1 MKQYILLVILL
12 ISICGHSQTT
22 EDRTKDRELIRDLIM
37 TEYEKDKDAEA
48 LVLSDVGDYYFQ
60 GDYTDGGFLLHMKR
74 KIRMKILKQAGL
86 EYANFEIPF
95 YIEGQ
100 DWEKIEELKGAT
112 YNYEDGKVNQ
122 TILTSKNIFEEKI
135 NDNVRLKKIAFADV
149 REGSVIEL
157 SYTLVT
163 PYFFNI
169 REWQFQK
176 KIPVAYSCLNY
187 KAIPYFEYTYL
198 LKGTNKLDDFK
209 EEEHTEDIRFR
220 QLLYREKE
228 YSFVMKDVPAFK
240 DEEYITS
247 EKDYMIALNFQ
258 LSRFNYPNGGSKEII
273 STWPAM
279 CEDFLKDEKFGKY
292 IRSSEKEAK
301 KILPSLDLEGKE
313 PSKQIEI
320 ITNYVKKNYNWNGFL
335 GKYVSENLSGFLKQ
349 KTGNI
354 ANLNLFLIGLL
365 KTAGIE
371 VYPIVLSTRSN
382 GAVSRSHPFQHFFNY
397 VIVQV
402 VIDGKPIYIDASEPL
417 LYYNDLPARCINV
430 TGLVVRPKAEEW
442 VFVPQ
447 KGISISQK
455 EFKLKIEPDKK
466 GAHVDARF
474 VGSGFNAYNY
484 RRVYMGKNENLVKFL
499 KDVNNIDA
507 IGDIQVTE
515 SGSLSRPIFFTFSFN
530 TPVEGSSDKLFIHPF
545 CNISIKDNP
554 FKQTKRNLLIDMI
567 YVRGEIYNSVI
578 EIPEGYKAEHI
589 PEPYTLNNDVVKVD
603 YAIQSGD
610 TTIEIIASYTL
621 KKNIYDAEEY
631 ESLKMSFAE
640 IIKRFSDMVVLVK
653 E

>member
-1 MKQYILLVILL
+1 MKQYILFVIFLV
-12 ISICGHSQTT
+12 SVCGHSQTI
-22 EDRTKDRELIRDLIM
+22 EDRTKDRDLIRDLIM

-48 LVLSDVGDYYFQ
+48 LVLSDVGDYYFR
-60 GDYTDGGFLLHMKR
+60 GDYVDGGFSLYMKR

-157 SYTLVT
+157 DYTLVT

-176 KIPVAYSCLNY
+176 KIPVAYSCLKY

-198 LKGTNKLDDFK
+198 LKGTNKLDDFR
-209 EEEHTEDIRFR
+209 EEEKTEEIRFG

-228 YSFVMKDVPAFK
+228 YSFIKKDVPAFK
-240 DEEYITS
+240 DEDYITS
-247 EKDYMIALNFQ
+247 AKDYMIALNFQ

-279 CEDFLKDEKFGKY
+279 CEDFLKDDKFGKY

-301 KILPSLDLEGKE
+301 KILSSLDLEGKAPE
-313 PSKQIEI
+313 KQIEI
-320 ITNYVKKNYNWNGFL
+320 ITNYVKKNYNWNGFY
-335 GKYVSENLSGFLKQ
+335 GKYVSENFSNFLKQ

-365 KTAGIE
+365 KAAGIE
-371 VYPIVLSTRSN
+371 VHPIVLSTRTN
-382 GAVSRSHPFQHFFNY
+382 GAVSKGHPFQHFFNY
-397 VIVQV
+397 VMAQV
-402 VIDGKPIYIDASEPL
+402 VVDGKTIYIDASEPL
-417 LYYNDLPARCINV
+417 LYYNDLPSRCINV
-430 TGLVVRPKAEEW
+430 EGLVVKPKIEEW
-442 VFVPQ
+442 VFIPQ

-455 EFKLKIEPDKK
+455 GFKLKIEPEKK
-466 GAHVDARF
+466 GMHVDARF

-484 RRVYMGKNENLVKFL
+484 RKIYMGKNENLTKYL
-499 KDVNNIDA
+499 KDVNNIDVK
-507 IGDIQVTE
+507 GDIQATE
-515 SGSLSRPIFFTFSFN
+515 SGNFNRPFSFTFSFS

-554 FKQTKRNLLIDMI
+554 FKQTKRNLLVDMI
-567 YVRGEIYNSVI
+567 YVRGEIYNSGI
-578 EIPEGYKAEHI
+578 EIPKGYKVEHI
-589 PEPYTLNNDVVKVD
+589 PESYTLDNNVVKVD
-603 YAIQSGD
+603 YAVQSND
-610 TTIEIIASYTL
+610 TDIEIIASYTL
-621 KKNIYDAEEY
+621 KKNIYEAEEY